1 MGGFHEPFSYFS
13 CSLFQP
19 HSSPSQSPPSDDSR
33 VCLPKNEH
41 GAVRKDLPG
50 PVSILLLLQ
59 IFLLLALLEVVTV
72 NVVH

>member
-1 MGGFHEPFSYFS
+1 MSFFLF
-13 CSLFQP
+13 LFQP
-19 HSSPSQSPPSDDSR
+19 QSSPSQSPPSHDSR
-33 VCLPKNEH
+33 VCLPKDEH

-59 IFLLLALLEVVTV
+59 IFLLLGLLEVVTV